1 MADIIE
7 LAEGVA
13 AEIGDGADVMFAP
26 EFDLKGIKEKRIV
39 VVPAGIETK
48 PNARDYLEDR
58 LKVQV
63 GILKKCTEDDVPA
76 LIREVTAT
84 GRRFLHKW
92 VAGLRCVKAECNP
105 LYSPEHLRDRRQS
118 EAAAAEKKE
127 REKNFREDHLCR

>member
-1 MADIIE
+1 MADIID

-13 AEIGDGADVMFAP
+13 AEIGDGAEVMFAP

-63 GILKKCTEDDVPA
+63 GLLKKCTEDDIPA
-76 LIREVTAT
+76 LVREVVST

-92 VAGLRCVKAECNP
+92 VAGVRGGSCTSGLRVCGASRRSAIRSIRRNTCAKGVS
-105 LYSPEHLRDRRQS
+105 SPAWS
-118 EAAAAEKKE
+118 
-127 REKNFREDHLCR
+127 N